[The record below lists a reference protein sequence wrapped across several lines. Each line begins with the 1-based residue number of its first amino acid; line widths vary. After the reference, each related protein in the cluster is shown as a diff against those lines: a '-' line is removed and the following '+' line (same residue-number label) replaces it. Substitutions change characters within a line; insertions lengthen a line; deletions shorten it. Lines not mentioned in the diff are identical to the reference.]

1 MIYSVSA
8 VNQYIKTT
16 LEGDRQ
22 LKSLSVRGE
31 VSNLRIQQSG
41 HIYFDLKD
49 KQSSIK
55 SVIWRSTAARLRY
68 QLKNGMQLV
77 AVGRIGVY
85 DVAGQYQLILSSVTP
100 DGAGDLAL
108 ALEQLKEKLAA
119 EGLFDVANKKKL
131 PSHPKLIGVV
141 TSPSG
146 AVIRDIYN
154 VSKRRDPFSRII
166 LYPAQVQGEGSSKQI
181 AEGIE
186 FFNSRY
192 QVDVLIVG
200 RGGGSAEDL
209 WCFNEEPVVRAIYAS
224 RIPVISA
231 VGHETDTT
239 LSDYAADVR
248 ASTPSQAAELA
259 VPMISE
265 ELGYI
270 RSLQKRLAIAAKAK
284 ISMKKQLVE
293 GILSRTVFK
302 TPERLLERKHQQLD
316 DLSEKLQIMT
326 RLLLD
331 KKRQHL
337 LRTIDRLELMNPV
350 HILKS
355 GYGLLEDSNGQP
367 VTSVDGVSD
376 GEVIKIRLEDG
387 ILKAEVLNVEER
399 FKDA

>member
-192 QVDVLIVG
+192 PVDVLIVG

-270 RSLQKRLAIAAKAK
+270 RSLQKRLAIAATAK

-293 GILSRTVFK
+293 GMLSRTVFK

-367 VTSVDGVSD
+367 VTSVDRVSD

>member
-192 QVDVLIVG
+192 PVDVLIVG

-284 ISMKKQLVE
+284 ISIKKQLVE
-293 GILSRTVFK
+293 GMLSRTVFK

-367 VTSVDGVSD
+367 VTSVDRVSD
-376 GEVIKIRLEDG
+376 GDVIKIRLEDG

>member
-108 ALEQLKEKLAA
+108 ALEELKEKLAA
-119 EGLFDVANKKKL
+119 EGLFDAANKKKL

-192 QVDVLIVG
+192 PVDVLIVG

-293 GILSRTVFK
+293 GMLSRTVFK

-367 VTSVDGVSD
+367 VTSVDRVSD

>member
-119 EGLFDVANKKKL
+119 EGLFDAANKKKL

-192 QVDVLIVG
+192 PVDVLIVG

-293 GILSRTVFK
+293 GMLSRTVFK

>member
-192 QVDVLIVG
+192 PVDVLIVG

-293 GILSRTVFK
+293 GMLSRTVFK

-316 DLSEKLQIMT
+316 DFSEKLQIMT

>member
-77 AVGRIGVY
+77 AMGRIGVY

-119 EGLFDVANKKKL
+119 EGLFDAANKKKL

-192 QVDVLIVG
+192 PVDVLIVG

-284 ISMKKQLVE
+284 ISIKKQLVE
-293 GILSRTVFK
+293 GMLSRTVFK

-367 VTSVDGVSD
+367 VTSVDRVSD

>member
-192 QVDVLIVG
+192 PVDVLIVG

-293 GILSRTVFK
+293 GMLSRTVFK

-316 DLSEKLQIMT
+316 DLLEKLQIMT

-367 VTSVDGVSD
+367 VTSVDSVSD

>member
-119 EGLFDVANKKKL
+119 EGLFDAANKKKL

-192 QVDVLIVG
+192 PVDVLIVG

-284 ISMKKQLVE
+284 ISIKKQLVE
-293 GILSRTVFK
+293 GMLSRTVFK

-367 VTSVDGVSD
+367 VTSVDRVSD
-376 GEVIKIRLEDG
+376 GDVIKIRLEDG

>member
-119 EGLFDVANKKKL
+119 EGLFDAANKKKL

-293 GILSRTVFK
+293 GMLSRTVFK

-367 VTSVDGVSD
+367 VTSVDRVSD

>member
-192 QVDVLIVG
+192 PVDVLIVG
-200 RGGGSAEDL
+200 RGGGSTEDL

-367 VTSVDGVSD
+367 VTSVDRVSD

>member
-192 QVDVLIVG
+192 PVDVLIVG
-200 RGGGSAEDL
+200 RGGGSTEDL

-293 GILSRTVFK
+293 GMLSRTVFK

-367 VTSVDGVSD
+367 VTSVDRVSD

>member
-166 LYPAQVQGEGSSKQI
+166 LYPAQVQGEGASKQI

-192 QVDVLIVG
+192 PVDVLIVG

-284 ISMKKQLVE
+284 ISIKKQLVE
-293 GILSRTVFK
+293 GMLSRTVFK

-367 VTSVDGVSD
+367 VTSVDRVSD

>member
-1 MIYSVSA
+1 M
-8 VNQYIKTT
+8 
-16 LEGDRQ
+16 
-22 LKSLSVRGE
+22 
-31 VSNLRIQQSG
+31 
-41 HIYFDLKD
+41 
-49 KQSSIK
+49 
-55 SVIWRSTAARLRY
+55 
-68 QLKNGMQLV
+68 

-119 EGLFDVANKKKL
+119 EGLFDAANKKKL

-146 AVIRDIYN
+146 AVISDIYN

-192 QVDVLIVG
+192 PVDVLIVG

-293 GILSRTVFK
+293 GMLSRTVFK

-367 VTSVDGVSD
+367 VTSVDRVSD

>member
-85 DVAGQYQLILSSVTP
+85 DIAGQYQLILSSVTP

-119 EGLFDVANKKKL
+119 EGLFDAANKKKL

-166 LYPAQVQGEGSSKQI
+166 LYPAQVQGEGASKQI

-192 QVDVLIVG
+192 PVDVLIVG

-293 GILSRTVFK
+293 GMLSRTVFK

-367 VTSVDGVSD
+367 VTSVDRVSD

>member
-192 QVDVLIVG
+192 PVDVLIVG

-209 WCFNEEPVVRAIYAS
+209 WCFNEESVVRAIYAS

-293 GILSRTVFK
+293 GMLSRTVFK

-367 VTSVDGVSD
+367 VTSVDRVSD

>member
-119 EGLFDVANKKKL
+119 EGLFDAANKKKL

-192 QVDVLIVG
+192 PVDVLIVG

-284 ISMKKQLVE
+284 ISIKKQLVE
-293 GILSRTVFK
+293 GMLSRTVFK

-367 VTSVDGVSD
+367 VTSVDRVSD

>member
-119 EGLFDVANKKKL
+119 EGLFDAANKKKL

-192 QVDVLIVG
+192 PVDVLIVG

-265 ELGYI
+265 ELSYI

-293 GILSRTVFK
+293 GMLSRTVFK

-367 VTSVDGVSD
+367 VTSVDSVSD

>member
-119 EGLFDVANKKKL
+119 EGLFDAANKKKL

-192 QVDVLIVG
+192 PVDVLIVG

-367 VTSVDGVSD
+367 VTSVDRVSD

>member
-192 QVDVLIVG
+192 PVDVLIVG

-209 WCFNEEPVVRAIYAS
+209 WCFNEEPVIRAIYAS

-284 ISMKKQLVE
+284 ISIKKQLVE
-293 GILSRTVFK
+293 GMLSRTVFK
-302 TPERLLERKHQQLD
+302 TPERLLERKHQQMD

-367 VTSVDGVSD
+367 VTSVDRVSD

>member
-192 QVDVLIVG
+192 PVDVLIVG

>member
-192 QVDVLIVG
+192 PVDVLIVG

-209 WCFNEEPVVRAIYAS
+209 WCFNEEPVVRAICAS

-293 GILSRTVFK
+293 GMLSRTVFK

-367 VTSVDGVSD
+367 VTSVDRVSD

>member
-181 AEGIE
+181 VEGIE

-192 QVDVLIVG
+192 PVDVLIVG

-293 GILSRTVFK
+293 GMLSRTVFK

>member
-119 EGLFDVANKKKL
+119 EGLFDAANKKKL

-166 LYPAQVQGEGSSKQI
+166 LYPAQVQGEGASKQI

-192 QVDVLIVG
+192 PVDVLIVG

-265 ELGYI
+265 ELSYI

-293 GILSRTVFK
+293 GMLSRTVFK

-367 VTSVDGVSD
+367 VTSVDSVSD

>member
-119 EGLFDVANKKKL
+119 EGLFDAANKKKL

-141 TSPSG
+141 TSASG

-192 QVDVLIVG
+192 PVDVLIVG

-293 GILSRTVFK
+293 GMLSRTVFK

-367 VTSVDGVSD
+367 VTSVDRVSD

>member
-186 FFNSRY
+186 LFNSRY
-192 QVDVLIVG
+192 PVDVLIVG

-284 ISMKKQLVE
+284 IIMKKQLVE
-293 GILSRTVFK
+293 GMLSRTVFK

>member
-119 EGLFDVANKKKL
+119 EGLFDAANKKKL

-293 GILSRTVFK
+293 GMLSRTVFK

>member
-119 EGLFDVANKKKL
+119 EGLFDAANKKKL

-192 QVDVLIVG
+192 PVDVLIVG

>member
-141 TSPSG
+141 TSASG

-192 QVDVLIVG
+192 PVDVLIVG

-284 ISMKKQLVE
+284 ISIKKQLVE
-293 GILSRTVFK
+293 GMLSRTVFK

-367 VTSVDGVSD
+367 VTSVDSVSD

>member
-68 QLKNGMQLV
+68 QLKNGIQLV

-192 QVDVLIVG
+192 PVDVLIVG

-293 GILSRTVFK
+293 GMLSRTVFK

-367 VTSVDGVSD
+367 VTSVDRVSD

>member
-192 QVDVLIVG
+192 PVDVLIVG

-284 ISMKKQLVE
+284 ISIKKQLVE
-293 GILSRTVFK
+293 GMLSRTVFK

-367 VTSVDGVSD
+367 VTSVDRVSD

>member
-119 EGLFDVANKKKL
+119 EGLFDAANKKKL

-192 QVDVLIVG
+192 PVDVLIVG

-231 VGHETDTT
+231 VGHETDIT

-293 GILSRTVFK
+293 GMLSRTVFK

-355 GYGLLEDSNGQP
+355 GYGLIEDSNGQP
-367 VTSVDGVSD
+367 VTSVDSVSD

>member
-108 ALEQLKEKLAA
+108 ALEQLKEKLVA

-192 QVDVLIVG
+192 PVDVLIVG

-293 GILSRTVFK
+293 GMLSRTVFK

-367 VTSVDGVSD
+367 VTSVDSVSD

>member
-141 TSPSG
+141 TSSSG

-192 QVDVLIVG
+192 PVDVLIVG

-293 GILSRTVFK
+293 GMLSRTVFK

>member
-16 LEGDRQ
+16 LEGDKQ

-192 QVDVLIVG
+192 PVDVLIVG

-293 GILSRTVFK
+293 GMLSRTVFK

-367 VTSVDGVSD
+367 VTSVDRVSD

>member
-108 ALEQLKEKLAA
+108 ALEQLKEKLTA
-119 EGLFDVANKKKL
+119 EGLFDAANKKKL

>member
-119 EGLFDVANKKKL
+119 EGLFDAANKKKL

-192 QVDVLIVG
+192 PVDVLIVG

-284 ISMKKQLVE
+284 ISIKKQLVE
-293 GILSRTVFK
+293 GMLSRTVFK

>member
-192 QVDVLIVG
+192 PVDVLIVG

-284 ISMKKQLVE
+284 ISIKKQLVE
-293 GILSRTVFK
+293 GMLSRTVFK

-367 VTSVDGVSD
+367 VTSVDSVSD

>member
-119 EGLFDVANKKKL
+119 EGLFDAANKKKL

-181 AEGIE
+181 EEGIE

-192 QVDVLIVG
+192 PVDVLIVG

-284 ISMKKQLVE
+284 ISIKKQLVE
-293 GILSRTVFK
+293 GMLSRTVFK

-367 VTSVDGVSD
+367 VTSVDRVSD

>member
-141 TSPSG
+141 TSSSG

-192 QVDVLIVG
+192 PVDVLIVG

-293 GILSRTVFK
+293 GMLSRTVFK

-367 VTSVDGVSD
+367 VTSVDRVSD

>member
-192 QVDVLIVG
+192 PVDVLIVG

-270 RSLQKRLAIAAKAK
+270 RSLQKRLAIAAKGK

-293 GILSRTVFK
+293 GMLSRTVFK

-367 VTSVDGVSD
+367 VTSVDRVSD